1 MEEIVQKLDEL
12 IKAVNSNSA
21 LDWIAVLIPIALTIV
36 IILQS
41 VFHHRENKK
50 MQQMVSDRD
59 IKAQMHNDF
68 LKIYDDIACAQN
80 IVCITDGK
88 SELILSNFDFNSN
101 LINAPIWVGN
111 LKNAAI
117 NVCQAA
123 NRARILIPEED
134 KEFCEVI
141 TNIWEK
147 YKELTFKIAS
157 YFDSGKAFDKSQDAW
172 NTINKRYTIPIGN
185 YSAFAINRNACDDYI
200 KLCATT
206 ETEEI
211 NKLIKDFAELLEY
224 ENFDKYFEKY
234 LRIDSN
240 KVLLS

>member
-101 LINAPIWVGN
+101 SINAPIWVGN

-134 KEFCEVI
+134 KKFCEVI

-157 YFDSGKAFDKSQDAW
+157 YFDSGKAHDKSQDAW
-172 NTINKRYTIPIGN
+172 DTISIKYGIPRET
-185 YSAFAINRNACDDYI
+185 YQAFAVNRNACDDYI
-200 KLCATT
+200 KLCATA

-211 NKLIKDFAELLEY
+211 NKLIKEFTELLKY
-224 ENFDKYFEKY
+224 ENFDRHFEKY
-234 LRIDSN
+234 LRIDV
-240 KVLLS
+240 K